1 LYFKKVE
8 NKKGDKI
15 DYEIEGYQKNISI
28 FVDILVIIIFL
39 LKFTFTLE
47 TNFNDVDGLIDDN
60 YLGHNMEEYV
70 ELVHF
75 SDYYVQAYQLYT
87 LILILNMYNL
97 LSALRIFR
105 IIHWILLIVGRTI
118 STLLLFMT
126 MLLPMQ
132 IGFSFLS
139 TCLIGPYFI

>member
-1 LYFKKVE
+1 LPLYFKKVE

-75 SDYYVQAYQLYT
+75 SDYYIQAY
-87 LILILNMYNL
+87 
-97 LSALRIFR
+97 
-105 IIHWILLIVGRTI
+105 
-118 STLLLFMT
+118 
-126 MLLPMQ
+126 
-132 IGFSFLS
+132 
-139 TCLIGPYFI
+139 

>member
-1 LYFKKVE
+1 LPLYFKKVE

-75 SDYYVQAYQLYT
+75 SDYYVQAY
-87 LILILNMYNL
+87 
-97 LSALRIFR
+97 
-105 IIHWILLIVGRTI
+105 
-118 STLLLFMT
+118 
-126 MLLPMQ
+126 
-132 IGFSFLS
+132 
-139 TCLIGPYFI
+139 

>member
-1 LYFKKVE
+1 MYFKKVE

-75 SDYYVQAYQLYT
+75 SDYYVQAY
-87 LILILNMYNL
+87 
-97 LSALRIFR
+97 
-105 IIHWILLIVGRTI
+105 
-118 STLLLFMT
+118 
-126 MLLPMQ
+126 
-132 IGFSFLS
+132 
-139 TCLIGPYFI
+139 

>member
-1 LYFKKVE
+1 MPLYFKKVE

-75 SDYYVQAYQLYT
+75 SDYYVQAY
-87 LILILNMYNL
+87 
-97 LSALRIFR
+97 
-105 IIHWILLIVGRTI
+105 
-118 STLLLFMT
+118 
-126 MLLPMQ
+126 
-132 IGFSFLS
+132 
-139 TCLIGPYFI
+139 

>member
-1 LYFKKVE
+1 MPLYFKKVE

-39 LKFTFTLE
+39 LKFIFTLE

-75 SDYYVQAYQLYT
+75 SDYYVQAY
-87 LILILNMYNL
+87 
-97 LSALRIFR
+97 
-105 IIHWILLIVGRTI
+105 
-118 STLLLFMT
+118 
-126 MLLPMQ
+126 
-132 IGFSFLS
+132 
-139 TCLIGPYFI
+139 